1 MASPRAARL
10 APEGE
15 EWRPGRDYD
24 IIGPLGDGEGRMSV
38 VFRIRLRPPRQG
50 EFALKMVIH
59 YVGETAAERAG
70 HAQSTALV
78 RGLGAEWRE
87 PLTLP
92 PHECLVPVLHHYHS
106 AEPRLRDHID
116 DPVWAGAAADRTLF
130 LVMPLY
136 TSGSLRSFIAER
148 KAAVAVAPYGLGWCW
163 FGQLLLRM
171 LRAAEH
177 LISHDLVHGDI
188 KDDQFFL
195 ADGGDKVVLGDFG
208 TAWKLVDADGV
219 PAVLASRDEL
229 VDRRAGV
236 GRYKAPEVRG
246 RTLANGNPQLR
257 QVYAKAEAFS
267 VGIVMMDILGALSD
281 GDLLDRL
288 CSTHLTEE
296 RRFES
301 GQPGSNPAD
310 PTYGR
315 KQPGW
320 LYEEAD
326 LPPLPAGCP
335 GWLSRVVIGLLKSDH
350 DDAER
355 RLTAAEAIRLL
366 EVEGVAEQWE
376 ARQVAEQA
384 LATAEQL
391 IETARAEAQ
400 AAEQRRA
407 ELAQAERER
416 R

>member
-38 VFRIRLRPPRQG
+38 VFHIRLRPPRQG

-70 HAQSTALV
+70 HAQSTALA

-106 AEPRLRDHID
+106 AEPRLRDHIG

-148 KAAVAVAPYGLGWCW
+148 KAAVAVAPYGLSWCW

-246 RTLANGNPQLR
+246 RTRANGNPQLR

-288 CSTHLTEE
+288 CSTHLAEE

-301 GQPGSNPAD
+301 GQPGSDPAD

-376 ARQVAEQA
+376 ARQVAEEA
-384 LATAEQL
+384 LAE
-391 IETARAEAQ
+391 R
-400 AAEQRRA
+400 
-407 ELAQAERER
+407 ELAERER